1 MLNSFKN
8 LHFLKT
14 WKKIRKPEQ
23 KFLKVIGQSESILN
37 FFLMIKSINFDKDSK
52 FYYKKYANILS
63 KIFLSL

>member
-14 WKKIRKPEQ
+14 WKKIRKPER

-52 FYYKKYANILS
+52 FY
-63 KIFLSL
+63 